1 MSENLLSVNIPYNPL
16 AFQQDVVENF
26 TEKEIRIIE
35 LIKHNPFITT
45 NEMANSLGVSR
56 QIINTIKKHLKEKNI
71 VIRIDGDK
79 GWPLRNNQ
87 VCFNL
92 LF

>member
-1 MSENLLSVNIPYNPL
+1 MFFEMSENLLSVSIPYNPL

-56 QIINTIKKHLKEKNI
+56 QIINTIKNILKK
-71 VIRIDGDK
+71 RI
-79 GWPLRNNQ
+79 
-87 VCFNL
+87 L
-92 LF
+92 LFVSMAIKGGH